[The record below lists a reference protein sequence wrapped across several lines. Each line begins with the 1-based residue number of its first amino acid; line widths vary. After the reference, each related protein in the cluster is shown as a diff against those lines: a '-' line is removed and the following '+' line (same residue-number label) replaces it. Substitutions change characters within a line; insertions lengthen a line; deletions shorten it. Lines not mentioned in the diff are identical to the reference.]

1 MPKVL
6 TVSGYLDLSCS
17 LIKKLPRGFILGGS
31 LDLSESLIRKLPK
44 RFTVGRSL
52 LLSQSLIRKLPK
64 KMSVGGFLQ
73 LTHSKIKR
81 IPKDLIIGDNLYLNN
96 NIKKLNDSIKIGGMI
111 YGPVNLNENNKLVE
125 GECKNGKYLF
135 ADGILT
141 FITSIKKVKGYTYY
155 KGLFKDRNVLYD
167 GKYYAHC
174 KNFKHGVQDLLFKEA
189 KNRGVEQY
197 KTLSLNDV
205 VSTSE
210 LITMYRIITGACK
223 QGTETF
229 VKSLGKKLKNKY
241 TVKEAIEL
249 TKGQYGSNDFKNF
262 FKK

>member
-1 MPKVL
+1 MCAFFTRRYAPH
-6 TVSGYLDLSCS
+6 
-17 LIKKLPRGFILGGS
+17 
-31 LDLSESLIRKLPK
+31 SES
-44 RFTVGRSL
+44 THRSVTRNL
-52 LLSQSLIRKLPK
+52 LTIA
-64 KMSVGGFLQ
+64 
-73 LTHSKIKR
+73 TCYC
-81 IPKDLIIGDNLYLNN
+81 NL
-96 NIKKLNDSIKIGGMI
+96 
-111 YGPVNLNENNKLVE
+111 
-125 GECKNGKYLF
+125 
-135 ADGILT
+135 
-141 FITSIKKVKGYTYY
+141 
-155 KGLFKDRNVLYD
+155 RLYD

-249 TKGQYGSNDFKNF
+249 TKGQYGSSNFKNF
-262 FKK
+262 FGE